1 MPDAVEPER
10 RCRPDVSDLDTAWL
24 TYERRKV
31 LTMFV
36 STWPRVSR
44 MGADAPLLLA
54 ALRVPQTERR
64 ILVEHRAN
72 ALVVGSAPSTE
83 AVLLALEPLLL
94 DPLTLWQ
101 PASPLTLPERG
112 GTLVMRNVGQLS
124 ATAQAT
130 LVEWFGRDTFD
141 TQVISTSP
149 VPLYPLVEQ
158 GRFSDTLY
166 YRLNTVYVE
175 LPDR

>member
-1 MPDAVEPER
+1 
-10 RCRPDVSDLDTAWL
+10 
-24 TYERRKV
+24 
-31 LTMFV
+31 MFV
-36 STWPRVSR
+36 STWPRLSR

-72 ALVVGSAPSTE
+72 ALLVGGLPSTE

-101 PASPLTLPERG
+101 PSSPLTLPERG

-124 ATAQAT
+124 AAAQAV
-130 LVEWFGRDTFD
+130 LVEWFSRDKFE

-149 VPLYPLVEQ
+149 MPIYPLVEQ
-158 GRFSDTLY
+158 GRFSDALY

-175 LPDR
+175 LPDK